1 MLYHRGWRLAYL
13 TAANVGDHVEAIADV
28 ASVNRPR
35 VFAHMTLARA
45 ALEGAARI
53 NYLLHP
59 SGTVPDRVLRATALL
74 MASAEEEL
82 TAVAELAARNPFLHM
97 AADTQ
102 AKRRQADIVKLVERA
117 GIGVQR
123 RKRGGQLSGVSWP
136 DSTGDVVQT
145 HPSITALLKILLPT
159 KPAAYRVGSGA
170 VHSQPWVLDDDAA
183 FDPMTRHLEWR
194 FDPAALAGSV
204 DLAITAS
211 VLTLEAFAAMLGQ
224 DPSRERVEAKRR
236 EGAVSKLVLPLLQR

>member
-1 MLYHRGWRLAYL
+1 MPARDVRWPLHDFSHV
-13 TAANVGDHVEAIADV
+13 VG
-28 ASVNRPR
+28 RP
-35 VFAHMTLARA
+35 
-45 ALEGAARI
+45 E
-53 NYLLHP
+53 
-59 SGTVPDRVLRATALL
+59 
-74 MASAEEEL
+74 
-82 TAVAELAARNPFLHM
+82 
-97 AADTQ
+97 
-102 AKRRQADIVKLVERA
+102 AKRFERLFERQGA
-117 GIGVQR
+117 G
-123 RKRGGQLSGVSWP
+123 
-136 DSTGDVVQT
+136 
-145 HPSITALLKILLPT
+145 PT